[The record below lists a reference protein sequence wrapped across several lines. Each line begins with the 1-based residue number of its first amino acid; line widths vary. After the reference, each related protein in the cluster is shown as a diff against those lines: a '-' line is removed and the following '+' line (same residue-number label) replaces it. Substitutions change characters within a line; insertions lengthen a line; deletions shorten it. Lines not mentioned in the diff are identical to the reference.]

1 MVSIQEPDRLVFP
14 GALAAAL
21 LVFFSGAAGSFA
33 AAWASHGLSPSLIFT
48 RTFDYGLL
56 ASFILALLA
65 GGFITVLAQRPA
77 GKMARAFETARHMAE
92 GDLWARAPET
102 TGMSGALGRLLNAV
116 GASASQL
123 LMSIRREQGQLNRL
137 IAILR
142 TSSIQTRERANV
154 ALGRIDTASRAVQ
167 SFDTALSGIA
177 ESVENLSSG
186 SEETAVAVSQVDRSL
201 THLLTRTEGL
211 HQAANEG
218 ALAVASLVEGASVL
232 DSTLSGLAI
241 WADELTTASQKNQ
254 ESLSLVAASAMEA
267 RAQAARVATQGTA
280 GTGVISEMHGSVTEI
295 RESAESLRD
304 IVVRLDSRSREIGRI
319 LTVIEE
325 VARQT
330 NLLALNAS
338 LLAGRAGEH
347 GRGFSVVAGEIRK
360 LSERTEGGAR
370 GIAELIGGIR
380 EEIDAARMA
389 AEEQTR
395 LVQVGLA
402 TADKASLSLQA
413 IETAARQAESAAAAI
428 HQVATE
434 QTVALN
440 GTTASIGKV
449 RQNFESLAAQGRK
462 NASEVERIRGLVVS
476 VNDLSGFVERT
487 VHEQKSAAS
496 QISTAAERSLAL
508 IHEIQAAVNQQAVE
522 GQRLKA
528 VLGEVAAAHRET
540 LESAASVEDAAAA
553 LETLAATL
561 EDEVGRFRTGNA
573 TLRPA

>member
-1 MVSIQEPDRLVFP
+1 MASIEEPDRLVFP
-14 GALAAAL
+14 VALATAILVFVSGAL
-21 LVFFSGAAGSFA
+21 GAFA
-33 AAWASHGLSPSLIFT
+33 AAWSSQGLSMQIFVSRTFDFGVLASLIFA
-48 RTFDYGLL
+48 L
-56 ASFILALLA
+56 IL
-65 GGFITVLAQRPA
+65 GGVISVFAQKPA
-77 GKMARAFETARHMAE
+77 GRMARAFETARHMAE
-92 GDLWARAPET
+92 GDLWARAPEAK
-102 TGMSGALGRLLNAV
+102 GLSGALGRLLNAV
-116 GASASQL
+116 GTSASQL
-123 LMSIRREQGQLNRL
+123 LMSIRREQGQLNRQT
-137 IAILR
+137 AVLR
-142 TSSIQTRERANV
+142 SASAQTRERAHV
-154 ALGRIDTASRAVQ
+154 ALGRVDGAIRNVQ
-167 SFDTALSGIA
+167 SFDAALQGIA
-177 ESVENLSSG
+177 ESVENLASG

-201 THLLTRTEGL
+201 THLLSRTEGL

-218 ALAVASLVEGASVL
+218 ALSVASMVEGASVL
-232 DSTLSGLAI
+232 DTTLSGLSI
-241 WADELTTASQKNQ
+241 WADDLTVASHKNQ
-254 ESLSLVAASAMEA
+254 ESLSLVAASALEA
-267 RAQAARVATQGTA
+267 RAQAARVATQATA
-280 GTGVISEMHGSVTEI
+280 GAGVIKEMHGSVIEI
-295 RESAESLRD
+295 RESAEDLRST
-304 IVVRLDSRSREIGRI
+304 VVRLENRSREIGRI

-360 LSERTEGGAR
+360 LSERTEEGAR

-395 LVQVGLA
+395 LVHLGLS
-402 TADKASLSLQA
+402 TADKASFSLKS
-413 IETAARQAESAAAAI
+413 IESAARQAETAAAAI
-428 HQVATE
+428 HFVATE
-434 QTVALN
+434 QTAALS
-440 GTTASIGKV
+440 GTAATIGKV

-462 NASEVERIRGLVVS
+462 NATEVERIRELIVN

-508 IHEIQAAVNQQAVE
+508 IHEIQGAVNQQAVE
-522 GQRLKA
+522 GQRLKNL
-528 VLGEVAAAHRET
+528 LGEVGAAHRET

-573 TLRPA
+573 ALRPA